1 MLINAEVIS
10 LFFSYTIQIYYHMM
24 KHYFLYLFLACT
36 LAACGGGEQKEQNI
50 PPEGI
55 AEEPALTATQ
65 TEGRQLIKQSD
76 CSACHLDDAKLVG
89 PGYQEVA
96 EKYPHNDSTVT
107 YLAQKIIK
115 GGSGVWGN
123 VPMTPHPQHSVEEA
137 QKMAK
142 YILTLSNK

>member
-1 MLINAEVIS
+1 
-10 LFFSYTIQIYYHMM
+10 M
-24 KHYFLYLFLACT
+24 KHFFYYLVFTCALS
-36 LAACGGGEQKEQNI
+36 ACGGGEQQEQNTAK
-50 PPEGI
+50 EEI
-55 AEEPALTATQ
+55 ATEPAITEAQ
-65 TEGRQLIKQSD
+65 AEGRQLIKQSD
-76 CSACHLDDAKLVG
+76 CSACHLDDAKLIG

-123 VPMTPHPQHSVEEA
+123 VPMTPHPQHKPEEA
-137 QKMAK
+137 EKMAK